1 MARRFTDT
9 EKWKDDWWGALSN
22 DHRLVWLYLV
32 DSCSIAGIWKKDFR
46 GLNFNC
52 NTNLNEEDFLK
63 VFGSRVIDKGHY
75 FFIPKFV
82 FYQCPKG
89 LNSNKPAIVSIV
101 KELKQYNLTGIIQQL
116 FGNDYLIIKDKGKG
130 TDKGKDQG
138 EETGKDKGKYIT
150 VENEKVFDVVPILE
164 FYEAPL
170 NGRQKEH
177 TLRNWRDVVPEWFE
191 QSIQLDF
198 NDQKHVLNSFSK
210 YYIKHGRA
218 PNGSFKVRVPKLTLE
233 DLKS

>member
-9 EKWKDDWWGALSN
+9 EKWKDEWWGALSN

-52 NTNLNEEDFLK
+52 NTNFTEPEFIK
-63 VFGSRVIDKGHY
+63 VFGSRLVDRGHY

-82 FYQCPKG
+82 FFQCPKG

-101 KELKQYNLTGIIQQL
+101 KELVQYNLTQIVIEL

-130 TDKGKDQG
+130 KDKGEGKGKD
-138 EETGKDKGKYIT
+138 EGKYIT
-150 VENEKVFDVVPILE
+150 VADEKVYDPMPILE
-164 FYEAPL
+164 FNQAAL
-170 NGRQKEH
+170 NGRQNEH
-177 TLRNWRDVVPEWFE
+177 KLRSWRDVAAEWFP
-191 QSIQLDF
+191 QVDKLPF
-198 NDQKHVLNSFSK
+198 NNEIHVFNHFSA
-210 YYIKHGRA
+210 YFIKHGRP
-218 PNGSFKVRVPKLTLE
+218 PNGAHKPHVPKLTID

>member
-1 MARRFTDT
+1 MARRFTDS

-52 NTNLNEEDFLK
+52 NTNLNEEEFLK
-63 VFGSRVIDKGHY
+63 VFGTRVIDKGHY

-82 FYQCPKG
+82 FYQCPKN
-89 LNSNKPAIVSIV
+89 LNSNKPAILSIV

-130 TDKGKDQG
+130 KDKGEEEGKGKD
-138 EETGKDKGKYIT
+138 KYIT
-150 VENEKVFDVVPILE
+150 VDDKKVYDAVPILE
-164 FYEAPL
+164 FNQAAL
-170 NGRQKEH
+170 NGRQKENN
-177 TLRNWRDVVPEWFE
+177 LRNWRDVVPEWFE
-191 QSIQLDF
+191 QNIQIDF
-198 NDQKHVLNSFSK
+198 NDEKHVLNSFSR
-210 YYIKHGRA
+210 YYVAKGRP
-218 PNGSFKVRVPKLTLE
+218 PNGQSKAQIPKLSFEELNR
-233 DLKS
+233 